1 MPSRVDLQHPRD
13 AVAWLASALIAARSC
28 TSGPS
33 CSPAVVIIFTK
44 NASARAYQGPVS
56 FDFLGYTFRPRGTVE
71 TPGRF
76 SCRRETARTFS
87 PEMSR
92 QGDIRTTDRA
102 FDAWMDREFPGLSA
116 PCGSADLKD
125 VESDD
130 DAAFNGVRALVGI
143 DGAVGLLRGEPSGDD
158 VT

>member
-1 MPSRVDLQHPRD
+1 M
-13 AVAWLASALIAARSC
+13 
-28 TSGPS
+28 
-33 CSPAVVIIFTK
+33 
-44 NASARAYQGPVS
+44 
-56 FDFLGYTFRPRGTVE
+56 VE
-71 TPGRF
+71 QEEPGRDL
-76 SCRRETARTFS
+76 AGLVV
-87 PEMSR
+87 PLAGKMSR

-158 VT
+158 IT